1 MSNNY
6 PKTVNEVLDS
16 SMRFNAAALAAVK
29 GFARAKPWRGTLAER
44 RQKIVRL
51 YAELS
56 AAYSIDPP
64 RIVFADDGIE
74 DSTFSRYSCVE
85 RTIILSGTPSVVTA
99 LHEYAHHRGMNERD
113 ACRWSI
119 NLFRRVWPNAFARC
133 RHDGHVL
140 RSPLA
145 QSHNE

>member
-29 GFARAKPWRGTLAER
+29 GFARTKPWRGTLAER

-51 YAELS
+51 YDELS
-56 AAYSIDPP
+56 AAYSIEPP
-64 RIVFADDGIE
+64 RLIFAADEIE
-74 DSTFSRYSCVE
+74 DSTASRYSCLE

-119 NLFRRVWPNAFARC
+119 NLFRRVWPKTFARC

-140 RSPLA
+140 RSPMTSSR
-145 QSHNE
+145 QE